1 MSSESAEQ
9 VRAAEQQREQE
20 LFLECLELAPEART
34 ARLEVLVAEGDAV
47 LVERLRRLLAL
58 HAQVASR
65 SLSSRGDTP
74 DGVPLERIGGYKV
87 VQRLGEGGMGEVFL
101 AAQSEPVRR
110 LVAVKVV
117 KPGMDSREVLARFD
131 AERQALALMSHPHIA
146 RILDAGATEAGRPY
160 FVMEYVPGV
169 PLTRYCDEAGLG
181 VEARLRLMQDVCAAV
196 QHAHHKGVIH
206 RDLKP
211 SNILVTEVDG
221 QPHPKVIDF
230 GIAKATSAP
239 LTDSS
244 LHTRVGHM
252 MGTPDYM
259 SPEQAAGT
267 PLDVDTRTDVYSL
280 GAILHELLTG
290 ATPHGFGRR
299 GDALSEV
306 QARLREVDPPRPSAR
321 VRSSE
326 EGTAHARRCG
336 LDSQGALARR
346 LSGDVDWVVLRALAR
361 DRGRR
366 YPTAAALAEDL
377 SRHLRDEPV
386 AAHAP
391 SLTYSLGKFLRRHR
405 AFSGAVALVVAVLS
419 LSSVLLARQARE
431 VARERDRANA
441 EAATANRVTDLLA
454 EVFRAADPGARGSGA
469 DLTARQ
475 LLDRG
480 TKRVL
485 ADLPT
490 PSPARAR
497 LLQTLGRAHLNL
509 GLYAEAMPLVE
520 RALSD
525 SRQVRGEEAEGT
537 FVLRREVALLQRR
550 LGRLKE
556 SEATFQETL
565 AAARKALG
573 PRHPEVWMA
582 TSGLATVYLSQER
595 LPEATPLLEAAFEG
609 LRAGPGLEDART
621 LAVGSDLAA
630 SRGQSGRHAE
640 AAELFTTVLHGRER
654 LLGERHPDTLATA
667 SNLAVALKSLGR
679 YDESIAL
686 NQRVLAARREVQG
699 PEHPEALQSQQN
711 LALLYRRKGE
721 HAKAEPLMREAHAG
735 LERVLGP
742 NHMQTLHATYNLGLV
757 LSETPGTYAEGEALF
772 LRAMQGYDAA
782 VGPRNLLVPRVR
794 VALANLHAKRG
805 DLAAATRELKLALD
819 AGLSRKVAL
828 EDPTMTSLQTVPELA
843 TLLAHH

>member
-1 MSSESAEQ
+1 VSSEPGEPPGA
-9 VRAAEQQREQE
+9 RAQRREQE
-20 LFLECLELAPEART
+20 LFLECLELESEARS
-34 ARLEVLVAEGDAV
+34 ARLQAVSAAGDTALAERV
-47 LVERLRRLLAL
+47 RRLLAL
-58 HAQVASR
+58 HAQAATR
-65 SLSSRGDTP
+65 SHPPGGDGDAAP
-74 DGVPLERIGGYKV
+74 PERLGGYRV
-87 VQRLGEGGMGEVFL
+87 LQRLGEGGMGTVYL

-146 RILDAGATEAGRPY
+146 RILDAGATEGGRPY

-211 SNILVTEVDG
+211 SNLLVTEVDG

-230 GIAKATSAP
+230 GIAKATSVP
-239 LTDSS
+239 LTDASV
-244 LHTRVGHM
+244 HTHVGRM

-259 SPEQAAGT
+259 SPEQAAGS
-267 PLDVDTRTDVYSL
+267 PLDVDARTDVYSL
-280 GAILHELLTG
+280 GAVLHELLTG
-290 ATPHGFGRR
+290 VTPHGFGQR
-299 GDALSEV
+299 GDALATV

-321 VRSSE
+321 VRGSE
-326 EGTAHARRCG
+326 VGAAHARRCG
-336 LDSQGALARR
+336 LDSAGALARR
-346 LSGDVDWVVLRALAR
+346 LAGDVDWVVLRALAR
-361 DRGRR
+361 DRSRR
-366 YPTAAALAEDL
+366 YPTPAALAGDL
-377 SRHLRDEPV
+377 GRHLRDEPV
-386 AAHAP
+386 EAHAP
-391 SLTYSLGKFLRRHR
+391 SLAYSLGKLVRRHR
-405 AFSGAVALVVAVLS
+405 AFSGALALVVAVLS
-419 LSSVLLARQARE
+419 LSSVLLLRQARE

-454 EVFRAADPGARGSGA
+454 EVFRAADPGARAPGA
-469 DLTARQ
+469 ELTARQ

-480 TKRVL
+480 TRRVL

-497 LLQTLGRAHLNL
+497 LLQALGRAHLNL
-509 GLYAEAMPLVE
+509 GLYAEALPLVE
-520 RALSD
+520 RALAD
-525 SRQVRGEEAEGT
+525 SRQVVGEEAEAT

-556 SEATFQETL
+556 SEATFQQTL
-565 AAARKALG
+565 AAARQALG

-595 LPEATPLLEAAFEG
+595 LPEATPLLEAAYEG
-609 LRAGPGLEDART
+609 LRAEAGPEDPRT
-621 LAVGSDLAA
+621 LAVAGDLAA

-640 AAELFTTVLHGRER
+640 AAELFSTVLQARER
-654 LLGERHPDTLATA
+654 RLGERHPDVLAA
-667 SNLAVALKSLGR
+667 AANLAVAYKSLGR

-699 PEHPEALQSQQN
+699 PEHPEALQSMQN

-721 HAKAEPLMREAHAG
+721 HAKAEPLMREAQAG

-742 NHMQTLHATYNLGLV
+742 QHLQTLHATYNLGLV
-757 LSETPGTYAEGEALF
+757 LTERPGLHAEAEALL
-772 LRAMQGYDAA
+772 LRAMRGYDAV
-782 VGPRNLLVPRVR
+782 VGPRNKLVPRVR
-794 VALANLHAKRG
+794 VALAHLLAKRG
-805 DLAAATRELKLALD
+805 DTQAASRELRQALD
-819 AGLSRKVAL
+819 AGLSRQVML
-828 EDPTMTSLQTVPELA
+828 DDPTLTSLRTVPELA
-843 TLLAHH
+843 ALLAPP